1 MTKAGT
7 EETVIRIPTNGI
19 SIEGNLTILHKAKA
33 IVIFAHGSGSSRFS
47 PRNTHVAK
55 EINEAGISTLL
66 IDLLTAEEEKV
77 DVVTAQFRFNIDLL
91 AKRLVDTTEWLK
103 KTPITKTWQLVTSRQ
118 ARAPPQ
124 P

>member
-47 PRNTHVAK
+47 PETPMLPKKSMKQASPHC
-55 EINEAGISTLL
+55 
-66 IDLLTAEEEKV
+66 LLTC
-77 DVVTAQFRFNIDLL
+77 
-91 AKRLVDTTEWLK
+91 
-103 KTPITKTWQLVTSRQ
+103 
-118 ARAPPQ
+118 
-124 P
+124 